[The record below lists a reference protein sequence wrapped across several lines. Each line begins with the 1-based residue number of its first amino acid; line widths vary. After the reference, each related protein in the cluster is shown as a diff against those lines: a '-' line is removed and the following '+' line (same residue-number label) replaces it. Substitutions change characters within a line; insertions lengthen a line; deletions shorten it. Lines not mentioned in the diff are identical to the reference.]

1 MTLSECEIALITLA
15 RLLQYCEMFVSICSD
30 IVIWL

>member
-1 MTLSECEIALITLA
+1 MCDRPITLA